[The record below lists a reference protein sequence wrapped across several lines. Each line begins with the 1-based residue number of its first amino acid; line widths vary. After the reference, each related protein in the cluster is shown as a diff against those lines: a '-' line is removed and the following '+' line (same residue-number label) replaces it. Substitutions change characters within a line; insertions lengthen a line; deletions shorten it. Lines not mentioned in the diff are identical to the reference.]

1 MQIYF
6 AGAETPTLRRRS
18 TEAGATRVSASFWGL
33 SERLPKNREKWA
45 GWLGR
50 RFPDDVEILLD
61 SGGYTAN
68 RNPDRL
74 DDDEWIEYQNDYM
87 DFVVANHERIA
98 LVTEFDFLRFHL
110 RDIKALREQFF
121 DDLGEKFV
129 PVWHLEHGLDELED
143 LAHRYDTVGIAPD
156 ALKSDEQDQIVQRM
170 GSLMRMYGTA
180 YLGLAMTRLDY
191 APLFDYVSSTSWV
204 APTRYGDT
212 IFWDG
217 QRLHWHPKSQREQV
231 RADLAREIEAA
242 GFNSALIEQDDP
254 EELTRLTVWSL
265 LQWEGTQS
273 DVIGPEGSQDGAG
286 DAQPPPSSPVASG
299 GRALKIRD
307 DGERSLLPIL
317 EATTAKK
324 LVERDGQMVEEEGDP
339 TLAVR
344 GRSLRQCD
352 TCFVKSF
359 CPAFESGQGCAYDI
373 PVQIQT
379 KDQLKSLING
389 LLEIQ
394 SQRVLFARFAEE
406 LEGGAPGK
414 TVSSELDRFFALT
427 EKAKEIQDDRSFM
440 RLSVETRGS
449 TGVLSRL
456 FGDRV
461 GEAQRELPAPM
472 DGDEIIADVLDD
484 VDV

>member
-1 MQIYF
+1 MQIFF

-18 TEAGATRVSASFWGL
+18 TKAGATRVAASFWGL
-33 SERLPKNREKWA
+33 SERIPRNEKKWD
-45 GWLGR
+45 GWLAK
-50 RFPDDVEILLD
+50 RFPDDVEIFLD
-61 SGGYTAN
+61 SGGFTAN

-74 DDDEWIEYQNDYM
+74 DDDEWIEYQNSFM
-87 DFVVANHERIA
+87 DFVAVNHERIS
-98 LVTEFDFLRFHL
+98 LVTEFDFTRWHL
-110 RDIKALREQFF
+110 HDIKALREQFF

-129 PVWHLEHGLDELED
+129 PVWHLEHGLPELEN
-143 LAHRYDTVGIAPD
+143 LAQRYDIVAIPPD
-156 ALKSDEQDQIVQRM
+156 ALKSDDHDQIITRM
-170 GSLMRMYGTA
+170 GALARMYGTA

-191 APLFDYVSSTSWV
+191 APLFDYVSSTAWV

-217 QRLHWHPKSQREQV
+217 ERLHWHPKSQREQI
-231 RADLAREIEAA
+231 RSDLASEFERA

-273 DVIGPEGSQDGAG
+273 DVLGPE
-286 DAQPPPSSPVASG
+286 DAQVSGSDAQQAPSSPDTSPG
-299 GRALKIRD
+299 TALKFRE

-317 EATTAKK
+317 ESSRAKK
-324 LVERDGQMVEEEGDP
+324 LVERDGKMVEEEGDP

-344 GRSLRQCD
+344 GRSLRQCN
-352 TCFVKSF
+352 TCFVKTF
-359 CPAFESGQGCAYDI
+359 CPAFEPDAGCAYDI

-379 KDQLKSLING
+379 KDQLTSLING

-394 SQRVLFARFAEE
+394 GQRVLFSRFSEE
-406 LEGGAPGK
+406 LEGGAPSK
-414 TVSSELDRFFALT
+414 ATSVELDRFFALT
-427 EKAKEIQDDRSFM
+427 EKARDIQDDRSFM

-456 FGDRV
+456 FGSQV
-461 GEAQRELPAPM
+461 GEAQRELPAPV
-472 DGDEIIADVLDD
+472 DGDEVIADVLDE
-484 VDV
+484 V